1 MIKSEKVLWNESMR
15 VMKKRNIVIIIIVL
29 IIIIF
34 LLLLKIYGLEHLYVI
49 FNRIVHIFFRG

>member
-1 MIKSEKVLWNESMR
+1 
-15 VMKKRNIVIIIIVL
+15 MKKRNIVIIIIVL